1 MTAAN
6 EHPQLPAHETA
17 DRSRERDLVVLGTGA
32 AGLSAALVGA
42 NEGLDCLVLEKTDF
56 LGGTT
61 AYSAGTCWIPNNR
74 FQREGGVTDDA
85 AAATRYLD
93 ELIGDR
99 SPRELRQAYLEHA
112 PKMIDYMHDIG
123 VRFWPSTTVVDYHP
137 DLPGAGMGG
146 RALEPVPFDGRTLDK
161 YDFSRIRRPIPEFA
175 LFGGNLM
182 VRRAEVNTLLKIYG
196 GSLSATQQAL
206 KLGMRWAADRT
217 RYPRGTRL
225 VMGNALVATLYHRL
239 LQRGGTVWFNARTTR
254 ILTEGGEAT
263 GVVVGHGGRELKI
276 RTRRGVVLAGGG
288 FPANMKLQEQY
299 LPHPTPQFTPAADGS
314 TGDTIALAQSVGA
327 ALGESNDD
335 NALWFPS
342 SIGRRKNGSTAVFP
356 HIWDRAKP
364 GLVAVNAAGRRF
376 VDESVSYHRFTRAMY
391 ASNQT
396 VPSIPAWLVVDSR
409 CLSRY
414 GLGMMHPRLPK
425 ASLRK
430 YIESGYLHRG
440 NTIRELATR
449 IGVEPTGLE
458 NTIADNNRYAA
469 TGVDEDFRKGED
481 AFGRQYGDPEHQP
494 NVNLGP
500 IDQPPYYAVA
510 VMPTPLGTAL
520 GLKTNTS
527 AQVIA
532 DTEEPINGLYA
543 VGNDAHSVMGSE
555 YPGAGCQVGAGM
567 TAGYVAARHAAKRPT

>member
-196 GSLSATQQAL
+196 GSSARPSRPSNSAC
-206 KLGMRWAADRT
+206 GGPPIA
-217 RYPRGTRL
+217 PGTRGAPGSSWATPWWRPCL
-225 VMGNALVATLYHRL
+225 TDYCSAGAL
-239 LQRGGTVWFNARTTR
+239 F
-254 ILTEGGEAT
+254 
-263 GVVVGHGGRELKI
+263 
-276 RTRRGVVLAGGG
+276 
-288 FPANMKLQEQY
+288 
-299 LPHPTPQFTPAADGS
+299 GS
-314 TGDTIALAQSVGA
+314 TLA
-327 ALGESNDD
+327 
-335 NALWFPS
+335 P
-342 SIGRRKNGSTAVFP
+342 
-356 HIWDRAKP
+356 
-364 GLVAVNAAGRRF
+364 
-376 VDESVSYHRFTRAMY
+376 
-391 ASNQT
+391 
-396 VPSIPAWLVVDSR
+396 
-409 CLSRY
+409 
-414 GLGMMHPRLPK
+414 
-425 ASLRK
+425 
-430 YIESGYLHRG
+430 
-440 NTIRELATR
+440 
-449 IGVEPTGLE
+449 
-458 NTIADNNRYAA
+458 
-469 TGVDEDFRKGED
+469 
-481 AFGRQYGDPEHQP
+481 PEF
-494 NVNLGP
+494 
-500 IDQPPYYAVA
+500 
-510 VMPTPLGTAL
+510 
-520 GLKTNTS
+520 
-527 AQVIA
+527 
-532 DTEEPINGLYA
+532 
-543 VGNDAHSVMGSE
+543 
-555 YPGAGCQVGAGM
+555 
-567 TAGYVAARHAAKRPT
+567 